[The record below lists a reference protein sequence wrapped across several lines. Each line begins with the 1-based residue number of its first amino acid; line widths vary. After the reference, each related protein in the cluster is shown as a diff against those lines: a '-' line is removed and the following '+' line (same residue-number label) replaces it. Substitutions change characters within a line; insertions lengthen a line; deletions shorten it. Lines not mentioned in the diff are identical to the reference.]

1 MLSTSL
7 PSASRVELTPPSAS
21 FSPGVRPYLQHA
33 CACGLTYLLQMRR
46 TSVRR
51 RSAQRAYP
59 CSWRSASVG
68 AFSARRSTRQPTDR
82 ATCALSHL
90 PVVLLMTDVCEIEKD
105 SWVRA
110 RQYAL
115 CGHDVNEMLTVTGA
129 LELLASACCI
139 LLTASI
145 TSHTP
150 WTRPLKLPCRCRTD
164 WTTSAAIV
172 YTDCPALVSPSIHR
186 CSQTRQAGPP
196 LTSASI
202 SHGVQ
207 APMFRY
213 VP

>member
-1 MLSTSL
+1 MH
-7 PSASRVELTPPSAS
+7 V
-21 FSPGVRPYLQHA
+21 H
-33 CACGLTYLLQMRR
+33 ACGLTHPLQTHKISARR
-46 TSVRR
+46 RSVRR
-51 RSAQRAYP
+51 ASR
-59 CSWRSASVG
+59 CSWPSASAG
-68 AFSARRSTRQPTDR
+68 ASSARRSIRQPTGR
-82 ATCALSHL
+82 ATCVLSHL
-90 PVVLLMTDVCEIEKD
+90 PVVLFLTDVCDVEKD
-105 SWVRA
+105 SWVCAQR
-110 RQYAL
+110 YAL
-115 CGHDVNEMLTVTGA
+115 CEHDVNDMHTVTGA

-150 WTRPLKLPCRCRTD
+150 WKRPLKLPCRCRTD

-172 YTDCPALVSPSIHR
+172 CTDCPALVSPSIRR

>member
-1 MLSTSL
+1 MH
-7 PSASRVELTPPSAS
+7 VN
-21 FSPGVRPYLQHA
+21 
-33 CACGLTYLLQMRR
+33 ACGLTHPLQTHKISARR
-46 TSVRR
+46 RNVRR
-51 RSAQRAYP
+51 ASR
-59 CSWRSASVG
+59 CSWPSASAG
-68 AFSARRSTRQPTDR
+68 ASSARRSIRRPTGH

-90 PVVLLMTDVCEIEKD
+90 PVMMSLTDVCDVEKD

-110 RQYAL
+110 RKYAL
-115 CGHDVNEMLTVTGA
+115 CGHDANGMHTVTGA

-145 TSHTP
+145 TSRTP
-150 WTRPLKLPCRCRTD
+150 WTRPLKPPYRCRTD
-164 WTTSAAIV
+164 WITSAAIA